1 LRRFA
6 PKARVELLDRPP
18 VEGAL
23 WLARAH
29 ATTRQWKA
37 SSRGGA
43 SR

>member
-29 ATTRQWKA
+29 ATTRQ
-37 SSRGGA
+37 
-43 SR
+43 